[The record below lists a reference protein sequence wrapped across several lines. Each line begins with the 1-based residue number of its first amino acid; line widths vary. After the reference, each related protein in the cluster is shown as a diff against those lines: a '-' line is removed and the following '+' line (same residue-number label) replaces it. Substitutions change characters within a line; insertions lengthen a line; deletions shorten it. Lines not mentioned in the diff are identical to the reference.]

1 MKSLNQMKPK
11 HRKIVD
17 ACRAMKSFGITPAKT
32 KTTLKGL
39 LKLYENNW
47 ELIEDENYRVL
58 FDVLMPEEEV
68 YLYFLFF
75 NSVLLYVLF
84 GLWNCYY
91 IMVLFLTMF
100 IYYNH

>member
-1 MKSLNQMKPK
+1 MKPK

-17 ACRAMKSFGITPAKT
+17 ACRVMKSFGVTTAKT
-32 KTTLKGL
+32 KTALKGL

-68 YLYFLFF
+68 YLYSFF
-75 NSVLLYVLF
+75 CSSICVVWFMELLLYQGFVFNYVYL
-84 GLWNCYY
+84 L
-91 IMVLFLTMF
+91 
-100 IYYNH
+100 

>member
-1 MKSLNQMKPK
+1 MKPK
-11 HRKIVD
+11 HHKIVD
-17 ACRAMKSFGITPAKT
+17 ACRAMKSFGITPTKT
-32 KTTLKGL
+32 KTALKGL
-39 LKLYENNW
+39 LTLYENNW

-68 YLYFLFF
+68 YLYLFF

-91 IMVLFLTMF
+91 IRVLFLSF
-100 IYYNH
+100 NYVYLL

>member
-32 KTTLKGL
+32 KTALKGL

-75 NSVLLYVLF
+75 NSVRSSICVVWFMELHVIISEF
-84 GLWNCYY
+84 C
-91 IMVLFLTMF
+91 F
-100 IYYNH
+100 